1 METFTILNAHS
12 LFRWLAVVFLVI
24 AIIKSLSGWLGK
36 KEYNKSDNLVAILL
50 LSFTH
55 LQLLI
60 GLALY
65 FIKGWHSQMANM
77 SSPITRFWAMEHGF
91 TMLIA
96 IILIT
101 LGRVKSKKA
110 ETDELK
116 HKKGAIFYIIAL
128 ILILWAGVIKPFVL
142 ERGLF

>member
-1 METFTILNAHS
+1 METGLLHTHS
-12 LFRWLAVVFLVI
+12 LFRWLAVIFLVI
-24 AIIKSLSGWLGK
+24 AIIKSLNGWQNK

-55 LQLLI
+55 LQLVV

-65 FIKGWHSQMANM
+65 AIKGWYSQMSNM
-77 SSPITRFWAMEHGF
+77 SEPTVRFWAMEHGF

-96 IILIT
+96 IVLIT

-116 HKKGAIFYIIAL
+116 HKKGAIFYIIAFV
-128 ILILWAGVIKPFVL
+128 LILWAGIVKPLLL